1 MRDILRNI
9 PKKRCRYGAI
19 AFLAAAGIS
28 IAAAIAF
35 LKSPQPALAAIWFM
49 LASFEV
55 ILSGLLLRK
64 AKSA

>member
-1 MRDILRNI
+1 MRDILRII

-55 ILSGLLLRK
+55 IFGWLLFKKGRQ
-64 AKSA
+64 A